1 MASFDLAYDFMMDNE
16 DAARA
21 CAIVPDAPAGA
32 HAISG
37 INSAAFPASY
47 AAIAALVQ
55 DQREAA
61 VYQFY
66 KVKFWNSWFA
76 QLQSDELAKRVFDE
90 SVNAGGETA
99 VSLLQRA
106 LGPPVAVDGGWG
118 PQTLAA
124 SNSADPDALVTA
136 FISERVRYYEAIA
149 ARHSSDEKYLAEWL
163 VRARK

>member
-1 MASFDLAYDFMMDNE
+1 MASFDTAYDFMMDNE
-16 DAARA
+16 DPARA

-47 AAIAALVQ
+47 AAIAALAQ

-90 SVNAGGETA
+90 AVNAGPETA
-99 VSLLQRA
+99 VTLLQRA
-106 LGPPVAVDGGWG
+106 LGAPVAVDGGWG
-118 PQTLAA
+118 PQTLQA

-149 ARHSSDEKYLAEWL
+149 AGHPSDQKYLAEWL
-163 VRARK
+163 VRANK